1 MKDLWLVRSVVSIGA
16 CLAACA
22 ALPAQE
28 RACLETSAMAA
39 MARANS
45 PAVLEARKEKAGDSY
60 RAQVI
65 FAARMLESEPQD
77 KSAAELLLNLIP
89 KDEVGPEQ
97 GVWLELDELDQC
109 PSGRV
114 PDSDLK
120 QLWRLQYHLT
130 RDLAN
135 AVLLVP
141 EKMFAYVTYA
151 PLSVNPESDNAVQ
164 MKRVCRARHKQ
175 FLDAVNRL
183 SPDDK
188 NWFVAKIFNPQ
199 GCRTIAF
206 PEQ

>member
-1 MKDLWLVRSVVSIGA
+1 MKGLWLVKSAVLLTVCSALCG
-16 CLAACA
+16 

-28 RACLETSAMAA
+28 PGCLETSAMAA

-45 PAVLEARKEKAGDSY
+45 PAVLKDRKQKAGDSY

-65 FAARMLESEPQD
+65 FAARTLEIDPQN

-120 QLWRLQYHLT
+120 QLWRPRDRLT

-141 EKMFAYVTYA
+141 KKMFAYVTYA
-151 PLSVNPESDNAVQ
+151 PLSVNPESDNAMQ
-164 MKRVCRARHKQ
+164 MRRVCRAKHKQ
-175 FLDAVNRL
+175 FVEAVNKL
-183 SPDDK
+183 SLDDK
-188 NWFVAKIFNPQ
+188 KWFVEKIFNPN

>member
-1 MKDLWLVRSVVSIGA
+1 
-16 CLAACA
+16 
-22 ALPAQE
+22 
-28 RACLETSAMAA
+28 
-39 MARANS
+39 
-45 PAVLEARKEKAGDSY
+45 
-60 RAQVI
+60 
-65 FAARMLESEPQD
+65 
-77 KSAAELLLNLIP
+77 
-89 KDEVGPEQ
+89 
-97 GVWLELDELDQC
+97 
-109 PSGRV
+109 
-114 PDSDLK
+114 
-120 QLWRLQYHLT
+120 
-130 RDLAN
+130 LAN

-188 NWFVAKIFNPQ
+188 NWFGAKIFNPQ